1 MKDAKAIVRKIA
13 DVERKMAESA
23 KLWAT
28 LKRQLAF
35 EATYGIKPHEITS
48 IVVRGPKSPQPTSV
62 LKMKDGS
69 SHTVAGI
76 NAYRVLQGLDT

>member
-13 DVERKMAESA
+13 AVERKMAERDR
-23 KLWAT
+23 LWAT

-35 EATYGIKPHEITS
+35 EATYGIKPHEIKS
-48 IVVRGPKSPQPTSV
+48 IVVRGPASPQPTSV